1 MPQTLLNFAGWWYKP
16 DFIINELNIN
26 SAIISPAHDEAVP
39 YAEKT
44 MVKGYAY
51 AGGHFQVQLF

>member
-1 MPQTLLNFAGWWYKP
+1 MFGPQPCRSLGAGWWYKP

-26 SAIISPAHDEAVP
+26 SAITTPAHDESVP
-39 YAEKT
+39 YAETT

-51 AGGHFQVQLF
+51 AGVAS